1 MLPAR
6 EREKESFSNT
16 PEDPF
21 WQGETSSSE
30 PNLME
35 YFQSLIDLEEGRY
48 PTATHLC
55 CPVPPKVVEN
65 NWEIL
70 VTFTSSGIGSLK
82 HYSLI
87 LELENAALPS
97 TPYQNVSK
105 GLFIAIPVTHYIT
118 SGYRENYKA
127 CQKAKKKK
135 KKMEETEQ
143 VWEPDMEGMLEL

>member
-1 MLPAR
+1 MLPAG
-6 EREKESFSNT
+6 EREKEPFSNT

-21 WQGETSSSE
+21 WHGETGSSE
-30 PNLME
+30 PNLE

-70 VTFTSSGIGSLK
+70 LTFTSSGIGSLK

-97 TPYQNVSK
+97 TPYQNISK
-105 GLFIAIPVTHYIT
+105 GRFIAIPVTHYIT
-118 SGYRENYKA
+118 SGYHVKITRRTKR
-127 CQKAKKKK
+127 QKNKIGRDRASVK
-135 KKMEETEQ
+135 
-143 VWEPDMEGMLEL
+143 PDMEGMLEL